1 MPLCKYD
8 MQIHDVF
15 HVCEI
20 SCVLLEGMKSDT
32 ATMENRMEI
41 PQKLKYYMIQ

>member
-32 ATMENRMEI
+32 MITLI
-41 PQKLKYYMIQ
+41 TMIQEME